1 MKTEPKINFQG
12 TKAKRDFFA
21 GEELVA
27 YDVGQLLGWE
37 RSFARHQ
44 FLTRGTGDGLPPV
57 SVLVACWRRARDSWA
72 RVTEA
77 LPPGKLRNSML
88 DELRERDAAMDQ
100 LCEKAKAQLYAKVVE
115 GEVEGAS

>member
-72 RVTEA
+72 RVTAA

-115 GEVEGAS
+115 GEVEGAT